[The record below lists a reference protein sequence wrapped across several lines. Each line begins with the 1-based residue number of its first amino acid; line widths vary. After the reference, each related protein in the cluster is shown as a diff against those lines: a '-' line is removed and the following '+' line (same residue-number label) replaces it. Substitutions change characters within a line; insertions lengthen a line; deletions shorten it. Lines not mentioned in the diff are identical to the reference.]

1 MLLDRIS
8 VRKDFS
14 PAFWIGINCMS
25 LAVWLGE
32 DRKCSA
38 AVVGLLDLLLGLY
51 IRRRSLKRPFKRRL
65 SLLYIVN
72 YSGYIE

>member
-1 MLLDRIS
+1 MKR
-8 VRKDFS
+8 
-14 PAFWIGINCMS
+14 AS
-25 LAVWLGE
+25 LALRIESWFE
-32 DRKCSA
+32 MIFSQRKCSA

-72 YSGYIE
+72 YSGYIETCT